1 MMSAVTLW
9 MVRAGQHGE
18 GEHAALNDHLVG
30 IGWPELGDLTRVGSG
45 GNLRLRLDEAYPD
58 ARPSARARWGGQ
70 IEAFCFGIQVGD
82 LVALPLRSA
91 PAVAVGRVTGEY
103 RYAPDV
109 VAAVRHQRPVQW
121 IAEDISRD
129 RLDQDLLFALGARV
143 SVGELGRGDAEL
155 RVEKLLAGPAA
166 AAEPDVAGPDVA
178 ASDAA
183 IDLGQVGRDQ
193 IRRRLG
199 QRYRG
204 HELGRLVGE
213 LLRAEGFVCDVSPP
227 GPDGGVNILAGPG
240 GLGFDGATMAVHVPP
255 GPTAAGAAALRELR
269 ALMRNSRA
277 QRGLLVSWGGFHRAI
292 RQETRRVF
300 FEIRLW
306 DSDCVV
312 DKLQEV
318 YDRLPADLRAE
329 IPLQRVWAVLPEG
342 D

>member
-58 ARPSARARWGGQ
+58 AKPAARARWGGQ

-91 PAVAVGRVTGEY
+91 PAVAVGRITGEY
-103 RYAPDV
+103 RYAPHA

-121 IAEDISRD
+121 IAEDIPRD

-143 SVGELGRGDAEL
+143 SVGELGGGYSEL
-155 RVEKLLAGPAA
+155 RLGKLLAGPAA
-166 AAEPDVAGPDVA
+166 ATEPDAP
-178 ASDAA
+178 ASDLAV
-183 IDLGQVGRDQ
+183 DLGQVGRDQ

-199 QRYRG
+199 QRDRG

-213 LLRAEGFVCDVSPP
+213 LLRAEGFVCDVSPA

-255 GPTAAGAAALRELR
+255 ASTAAGASALRELR

-292 RQETRRVF
+292 RPETRRVF

-306 DSDCVV
+306 DSDAVV
-312 DKLQEV
+312 GQLQE
-318 YDRLPADLRAE
+318 
-329 IPLQRVWAVLPEG
+329 G
-342 D
+342 